1 LKNRILYFL
10 IILCFFPEI
19 NIGQES
25 KIIEIRKAGGSTQDE
40 LKFPGA
46 NILYKSKNER
56 VNLFHDGG
64 LIISDKAYF
73 YSQKNS
79 FTAMGNVVFTQGD
92 SLKLICNSINYDG
105 NTRKA
110 LASGNV
116 FLKRPDMTLKTD
128 TLYLD
133 RNKNIAYYNTKGVI
147 IDSTTRLSSKRGV
160 YYMNENKYRFL
171 SNVKIV
177 NPDYTII
184 SDQLDYFTE
193 MNEAFLYG
201 KSEIKGNTYEIFCE
215 NGFYDMNFEKGFFKK
230 NATIFYDNKI
240 IKGDSLYFENE
251 KEYASA
257 SNNVSI
263 IDSINNSIIQGHFGE
278 IFKAKDSAII
288 TKRALAINIIDQD
301 SLYIHADTLITTGPE
316 KHKILRGYYDVRI
329 FKNDLRGKSDSIYL
343 DQSIGLTKLLKKPLT
358 NLENQI
364 FSDVEKNKKNPIL
377 WFDNSQM
384 TGDEIFLIS
393 NLTSKKLD
401 SLKIIGNA
409 FIIEKDSISENGFN
423 QIQGGILNGTFEN
436 GKLNKIN
443 ITKNTQMIY
452 YLYSDEDQQLIGVN
466 KTTCSEMDISFKNG
480 EIGEITFYVSPNGD
494 VFPDKDLPENE
505 RKLKGFIWR
514 RDEKPNSINDLFS
527 LKDENNFKPIN
538 IY

>member
-1 LKNRILYFL
+1 MKNRILYFL

>member
-110 LASGNV
+110 LTSGNV